1 MQISQK
7 AQMGRIWN
15 FFGGLKLQ
23 IINENGFGR
32 LEQFFLLDQVKG
44 HCEPSFLWRRA
55 QAGHQILVDKKSS
68 QKWIIFEGL
77 QNLWMIVLS
86 LTRSWWAGAPN

>member
-32 LEQFFLLDQVKG
+32 LEQF
-44 HCEPSFLWRRA
+44 
-55 QAGHQILVDKKSS
+55 
-68 QKWIIFEGL
+68 IFAWPG
-77 QNLWMIVLS
+77 
-86 LTRSWWAGAPN
+86 